1 MAINKPKSKK
11 IKDYELVSIVGKG
24 GMGEVYLA
32 KHPTLKRY
40 IILKKLSIRDKES
53 SERFLKEAKV
63 MLEFRHENIVQI
75 YDHFKEGAATFI
87 AMEYVKGKPLND
99 IIEENGKIPVELA
112 LFILYQLALGLFHA
126 HTKKVIHRDI
136 KPHNVLIST
145 DGDVKLT
152 DFGIAKMSDE
162 KLSTEITSPGTV
174 IGTPAYMSPEQFS
187 DSKTIT
193 YQSDIYSLGVVF
205 YEMLTGE
212 RPFKNEFSPEVLSAI
227 MKGKYTPATKI
238 VKSLPE
244 IVKKILRKTFNP
256 KPKRRFRI
264 YLH

>member
-1 MAINKPKSKK
+1 
-11 IKDYELVSIVGKG
+11 
-24 GMGEVYLA
+24 
-32 KHPTLKRY
+32 
-40 IILKKLSIRDKES
+40 
-53 SERFLKEAKV
+53 

-75 YDHFKEGAATFI
+75 YDHFKEGSATFI
-87 AMEYVKGKPLND
+87 AMEYVKGKALNE

-126 HTKKVIHRDI
+126 HSKKVIHRDI

-152 DFGIAKMSDE
+152 DFGIAKTSDE
-162 KLSTEITSPGTV
+162 KPSMEITSPGTV

-187 DSKTIT
+187 DSKSIT

-227 MKGKYTPATKI
+227 MKGKFTPATKI
-238 VKSLPE
+238 VKSLPK
-244 IVKKILRKTFNP
+244 IVKTILRKTFNP
-256 KPKRRFRI
+256 KVKRRFKNLFSLIKILRKHFKKYNTFEI
-264 YLH
+264 KDSIKRLLRVDKKIMQSPFYRNFKKDRQERWFFL